1 VKLAPIFV
9 ASLIVMAACADAPAP
24 SDEGPPNG
32 VGTPLP
38 DVAEIVCEPD
48 GVMRLRQ
55 PSVSVQPDGLHVHV
69 DVSLKEPVH
78 VDGLWLD
85 EEVQPGETDL
95 VTINPPGKLTLACW
109 PVSQLDSSSFE
120 PERAELEVLDPDGVY
135 VSEELECLPGD
146 DPGAWTTDFDE
157 HGPDIEPPIMPEQ
170 AEAVLSR
177 LEPGDLVTYTGYP
190 ERPGKRIAVT
200 RDGRT
205 IASMVFSHEPG
216 GIDAHDGEICSVDAA
231 IPPVIQEEI
240 EHG

>member
-1 VKLAPIFV
+1 MRLVSAV
-9 ASLIVMAACADAPAP
+9 VSGLIVMAACAEHPAP

-38 DVAEIVCEPD
+38 EVAEIVCEPD
-48 GVMRLRQ
+48 GVIRLAR
-55 PSVSVQPDGLHVHV
+55 PSVTVQQDGVHVHV
-69 DVSLKEPVH
+69 DVRMDEPVL
-78 VDGLWLD
+78 VDGLWVD
-85 EEVQPGETDL
+85 DQVQPGETDL
-95 VTINPPGKLTLACW
+95 VTVNPPGTLTLACW

-120 PERAELEVLDPDGVY
+120 PERAELEILDPGGVY

-157 HGPDIEPPIMPEQ
+157 HGPDVEPPITPEQ

-190 ERPGKRIAVT
+190 GRTGKRIAVT

-205 IASMVFSHEPG
+205 IASMVFSHEPD
-216 GIDAHDGEICSVDAA
+216 GIDAHDGEICSVEAA
-231 IPPVIQEEI
+231 IPPLIQEEV